1 MHQVVE
7 ERSAERMETTNMILE
22 ITIAFNQLCLSIA
35 FLFYKNMSG
44 CGVGK

>member
-1 MHQVVE
+1 MHQVGRK
-7 ERSAERMETTNMILE
+7 RSAERMKTANMTLE

-44 CGVGK
+44 YGVDK